1 MIGKY
6 MMFFN
11 FKIKLSETHL
21 PFVSQLYLMGV
32 FTYTIYFYEIKML
45 FLT

>member
-11 FKIKLSETHL
+11 FKN
-21 PFVSQLYLMGV
+21 
-32 FTYTIYFYEIKML
+32 
-45 FLT
+45 